1 MDWFFFSHTPV
12 LIHQVG
18 CIWWLDILLP
28 LWKIQGN
35 GNEFSF
41 MSIGNWFNKEGECCC
56 FLRFACIASCSFDFN
71 CLRCVSKVQSIYMNE
86 IYVLLEHWFL
96 ELCIQVIVIIWNFI
110 SLEGQCMCNKS
121 GVCINCN
128 SFPVFSI

>member
-1 MDWFFFSHTPV
+1 MVFLFSHSSVNSP
-12 LIHQVG
+12 G
-18 CIWWLDILLP
+18 WLYLVAGYILLP

-71 CLRCVSKVQSIYMNE
+71 CLRWVSKVQSIYMNE